1 MPKSKVPKLRCAVG
15 IDGCRAGWI
24 SVIRKFDG
32 SLAWQLAPSTTEI
45 LSSLPKDA
53 VVLIDMIIGLPKGE
67 QSGRQCD
74 RLARQILQPHGSR
87 VFAAPPREALR
98 AHSYKE
104 ACRLARQ
111 ASGKAI
117 SKQCWYLFPKIKELD
132 LLRDQ
137 RIRESHPEL
146 VFSRFNQGRPIAT
159 SKKQPA
165 GQLERLK
172 LLQVQMPESHAL
184 YNDLIAKTR
193 RKDIARDDALDA
205 LALCAVATQPD
216 KLTRLPK
223 TKNVPAI
230 WF

>member
-117 SKQCWYLFPKIKELD
+117 SKQCWYLFSKIKEEFFLFISKIGISST
-132 LLRDQ
+132 LPVSLH
-137 RIRESHPEL
+137 IGKKGEY
-146 VFSRFNQGRPIAT
+146 VFCLS
-159 SKKQPA
+159 
-165 GQLERLK
+165 
-172 LLQVQMPESHAL
+172 
-184 YNDLIAKTR
+184 
-193 RKDIARDDALDA
+193 
-205 LALCAVATQPD
+205 
-216 KLTRLPK
+216 LP
-223 TKNVPAI
+223 NVGIIIFIIPS
-230 WF
+230 